1 MKNAL
6 IIILSLMFFQTYA
19 QQDILQIGGV
29 KMTVSAITKAGIFK
43 TTSNSKGISTSGD
56 SLSLHATGYTTPGAI
71 SLSDQFLGQGKKT
84 VSKESNG
91 VVTGLVIYNALAA
104 DGDLAEG
111 IGMDFLGGGETP
123 MASLYATQND
133 VTGSTLTVNTRSASG
148 QTAMTIYNGEAKLTT
163 RNGFQCESSVTVSG
177 IVDATLN
184 SNKSSSYILLS
195 GSSLFLPEPI
205 TLPDGS
211 YINYTVTNVTGS
223 DAIVNTTSGSAEF
236 WPSGGSAAEAS
247 VNFSI
252 GAVKTGKMVVQTVLG
267 TKYWVVT
274 IY

>member
-1 MKNAL
+1 
-6 IIILSLMFFQTYA
+6 MFFKTFA
-19 QQDILQIGGV
+19 QQNLLQVGGTKV
-29 KMTVSAITKAGIFK
+29 NVTAITKEGIFK
-43 TTSNSKGISTSGD
+43 TTSNPKGLSTTAD
-56 SLSLHATGYTTPGAI
+56 SLSLHAATYTTPGAI

-84 VSKESNG
+84 LSKESNG
-91 VVTGLVIYNALAA
+91 VSTGFVIYNALAA

-177 IVDATLN
+177 IVDATLDN
-184 SNKSSSYILLS
+184 NKSSSYILLS
-195 GSSLFLPEPI
+195 GSSLFLPEPT

-223 DAIVNTTSGSAEF
+223 DATVNTTSGVAEF
-236 WPSGGSAAEAS
+236 WFSGGLTSETF
-247 VNFSI
+247 VTFSI
-252 GAVKTGKMVVQTVLG
+252 GVVKTGKMVVQTVLG